1 MPPLLTFTD
10 IGIYCPAGDFYID
23 PWQGVER
30 AVITHAHSDHA
41 RWGSKYYLAHSDSAP
56 ILKMRLGA
64 DIHLETKAYTET
76 IHINGVK
83 ISLHP
88 AGHIPGSAQVRV
100 EYNGEVWVAEGD
112 YKTENDG
119 VSAPIE
125 IVPCHTFIT
134 ESTFGLPVYR
144 WKPQQEIFTGINQW
158 WQQNQ
163 TKGRTSIL
171 FGYSLGKA
179 QRILQNIDKTI
190 GSVYAHTA
198 IYNTQQ
204 ALIDFGL
211 PYHPVKQWTYDTPKD
226 TNALII
232 APPSA
237 NGSPWLKRFEPYAT
251 AVCSGWMQVRGIHRR
266 SNADAG
272 FVLSDHA
279 DWDGLLQVVKATGAE
294 NIFVTHGYQATFARY
309 LRELGLNAAEVVT
322 NYGNEETIEDTTIPA

>member
-10 IGIYCPAGDFYID
+10 KGIYCPQGDFYID

-30 AVITHAHSDHA
+30 AVVTHAHSDHA
-41 RWGSKYYLAHSDSAP
+41 RWGSQYYLAHRDSAP
-56 ILKMRLGA
+56 ILRMRLGA
-64 DIHLETKAYTET
+64 DINLQTIAYGET
-76 IHINGVK
+76 IFINGVK

-100 EYNGEVWVAEGD
+100 EFNGEVWVAAGD

-119 VSAPIE
+119 VSSPIE

-144 WKPQQEIFTGINQW
+144 WKPQQEIFDGIDHW

-163 TKGRTSIL
+163 KKGRTSIL

-179 QRILQNIDKTI
+179 QRILQNIDKNI
-190 GSVYAHTA
+190 GPIYAHTA

-211 PYHPVKQWTYDTPKD
+211 PYYPVKQWTYDTPKD
-226 TNALII
+226 THALII

-251 AVCSGWMQVRGIHRR
+251 AVCSGWMQVRGIQRR

-322 NYGNEETIEDTTIPA
+322 NYGNEETTEDTPIPA